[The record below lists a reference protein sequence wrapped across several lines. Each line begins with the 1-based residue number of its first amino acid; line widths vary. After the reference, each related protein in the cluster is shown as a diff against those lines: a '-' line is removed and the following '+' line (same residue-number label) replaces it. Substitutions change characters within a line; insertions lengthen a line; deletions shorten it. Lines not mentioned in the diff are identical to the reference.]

1 MVRIKDEIMSYKY
14 SGNLQAEKRKRRYHY
29 SALGIGLETF
39 QHLCYSFS
47 QRYEKDHKKHH
58 GYFVQHHSF
67 AQKLFKALTKKG
79 AVDLPFLM
87 SYSGNAFDLFAEE
100 SSVLMKC
107 LKNSVQYQPSPADE
121 ANEAKAARHS
131 QMDTEVKAAQLTSLN
146 KSRRCVGTC

>member
-1 MVRIKDEIMSYKY
+1 MEGSE
-14 SGNLQAEKRKRRYHY
+14 S
-29 SALGIGLETF
+29 
-39 QHLCYSFS
+39 LCYSFS

-67 AQKLFKALTKKG
+67 AQKFFKALTKKG

-107 LKNSVQYQPSPADE
+107 LKNSVVQYQQPSPADE
-121 ANEAKAARHS
+121 TDEAKAARHS
-131 QMDTEVKAAQLTSLN
+131 QMDTEIKAVQKKAKKVKNAAAKRKARAGPT
-146 KSRRCVGTC
+146 